1 VRGRKPEISAG
12 HEALT
17 GSDKAPELLGAEAKK
32 VWKRILPRL
41 MERRNRTVM
50 PWRCGRR
57 Y

>member
-1 VRGRKPEISAG
+1 MSGRKPALSAD

-17 GSDKAPELLGAEAKK
+17 GATKLPEWLSAEAKK
-32 VWKRILPRL
+32 VWKRILLRL